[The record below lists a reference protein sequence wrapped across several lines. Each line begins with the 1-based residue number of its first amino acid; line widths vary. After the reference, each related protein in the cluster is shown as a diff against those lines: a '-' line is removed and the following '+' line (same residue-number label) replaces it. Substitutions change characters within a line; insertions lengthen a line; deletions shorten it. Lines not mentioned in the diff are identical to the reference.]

1 MSDGPQQ
8 HRLIIQHRT
17 YFDLASFSIRN
28 DMTGRVPVTWLARL
42 PPSHR
47 QLVVDGQHYLASYVV
62 RDCYWSHRRTPSFP
76 WENNNL
82 IQTGRDYKKRAK
94 SNKDDERY
102 EKEQLISRRRLAGF
116 SNIGSHHQTNRES
129 YLHGLWQNYISGQ
142 FPSVRHNK
150 TIAIASKP
158 PYKKSGRKYKRV
170 V

>member
-8 HRLIIQHRT
+8 HRPIIQHRT

-82 IQTGRDYKKRAK
+82 IETGWDYKKRAK

-116 SNIGSHHQTNRES
+116 SNIGSHTTKPTESPTYTACGRTTFPANSHQ
-129 YLHGLWQNYISGQ
+129 YVI
-142 FPSVRHNK
+142 
-150 TIAIASKP
+150 I
-158 PYKKSGRKYKRV
+158 KRSL
-170 V
+170 